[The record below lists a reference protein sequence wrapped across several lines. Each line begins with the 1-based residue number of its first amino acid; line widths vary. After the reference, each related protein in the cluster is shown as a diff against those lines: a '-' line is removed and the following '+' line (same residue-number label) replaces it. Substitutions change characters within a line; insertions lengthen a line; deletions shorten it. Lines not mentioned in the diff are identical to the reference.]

1 MKYQPSLPEH
11 NDNVSHRKP
20 VREFLLILAGL
31 SACALAL
38 FWALGLAIDVV
49 VDRLS
54 PETEARIH
62 RALAV
67 ELPEEKSHAPALQA
81 ELERMANALRACA
94 GLPYPVTL
102 QLVQAEQPNAAVLP
116 GARIV
121 VFSGL
126 LERVRSQNGLS
137 FVLAHELSH
146 LKNRDHLRGLG
157 RTLLLIAISATLTGA
172 HSDLTQ
178 ILVPAN
184 QFGMARH
191 SQQREM
197 GADAAALDILHCRY
211 GHAGGATEFFEALRA
226 QDKEAA
232 LGVSHYFAS
241 HPELRARIDHLKRRA
256 AERGYRADAT
266 LPLQIPP
273 SVLGGRPPG

>member
-1 MKYQPSLPEH
+1 MKYRPSLPEH

-20 VREFLLILAGL
+20 VREFLLILSGL
-31 SACALAL
+31 TALALAL
-38 FWALGLAIDVV
+38 FWALGLVIDLA
-49 VDRLS
+49 VDHLN

-67 ELPEEKSHAPALQA
+67 DLREEKPHAPALQA
-81 ELERMANALRACA
+81 QLQRMADALRDCA

-102 QLVQAEQPNAAVLP
+102 QVLKSEQANAAVLP
-116 GARIV
+116 GGQIV

-126 LERVRSQNGLS
+126 LDHVQSGNGLS

-146 LKNRDHLRGLG
+146 LKNRDHLRSLG
-157 RTLLLIAISATLTGA
+157 RSLVLIAISATLTGA

-197 GADAAALDILHCRY
+197 EADNAALDILHCHY
-211 GHAGGATEFFEALRA
+211 GHVAGASEFFEALRA
-226 QDKEAA
+226 QDEEPA
-232 LGVSHYFAS
+232 LGINHYFAS
-241 HPELRARIDHLKRRA
+241 HPELQARIDNLRQRA
-256 AERGYRADAT
+256 AERGYRSDGRLLA
-266 LPLQIPP
+266 PLT
-273 SVLGGRPPG
+273 R